1 VETEVKMA
9 TYGSIEWRL
18 SDREHQKRGS
28 WDSAR
33 VGSVIRLSLD
43 STPSAHGKAIVL
55 LLISVSLSLSLLL
68 SATLLRSPSLSLSLS
83 HSFTPHTLRFA
94 IQRTSPWTMQSNR
107 GNIFFSFLFFALPHQ
122 RSGDPSSYY

>member
-83 HSFTPHTLRFA
+83 LSFIHAPHTPVCHSTYITMDDAVKPRQYFFFFFVF
-94 IQRTSPWTMQSNR
+94 RTSPPTLWR
-107 GNIFFSFLFFALPHQ
+107 SF
-122 RSGDPSSYY
+122 